1 MSNIKKLM
9 MSAAGGEALNVED
22 VFSTYL
28 YNGTNADQTITNGID
43 LSTEGG
49 MVWIKARSGTGQN
62 IVYDTERGPYKSV
75 RTNQTNAENTASSG
89 YGLEAFNTDGFD
101 LGLDWGGEN
110 YATDIVSWTFR
121 KAPKFFDIVTYTGN
135 GTTGRQIAHNLD
147 GEPGMIVIKAT
158 SATSDWFVWHRSL
171 PNRITGTPN
180 RPYTLKLN
188 TTGSESGDDSI
199 GPCTAQHI
207 VTGQDATKVNT
218 SGTTYV
224 AYLFAHNDGDGE
236 FGPDSD
242 QDIIKCGI
250 YTGNGS
256 TDGPE
261 IDLGF
266 EPQWLMVKNTTQS
279 STDWFICDTMRGI
292 HWTVPGWTNL
302 ETRTLKTNTSSDEGD
317 HGLDIQLRPTGF
329 KLVDTSRS
337 NANGAKFIYVAIRR
351 PMRIPTDGS
360 EVFHV
365 NKFTTTGFTETTGV
379 GFAPDLV
386 MQKSSMAGDRSD
398 LVDKIRGPYV
408 NFQHGSRSQED
419 NGTAYFLGGF
429 LNDGVKMGSNSSGQ
443 FNGWNPNTHWYF
455 KRAPSFF
462 DQVAFMG
469 SNTPSAA
476 NSRVEHGLGVA
487 PEMIWFKPRFYSYDW
502 WVYHKDLGDTTTGI
516 TTDIDYRIRLNTD
529 GPRVQT
535 VQVWGSSSPTETD
548 FGYNYNDLVFRLIGV
563 TAYLFATLPGI
574 SKVGS
579 YTGNGSSQTI
589 NCGFSSGARFILIKR
604 TDSTGDWYVW
614 DTARGI
620 VAGNDPHFNLNQI
633 YAEITSNDS
642 IDPANSGFIV
652 NQVSAT
658 NINVSSASY
667 IFYAIA

>member
-28 YNGTNADQTITNGID
+28 YHSNDTSPQQIVNGID
-43 LSTEGG
+43 LAGEGG
-49 MVWIKARSGTGQN
+49 LVWIANRDNGGGVVAFDSERPSNDPFDERLWLYGTQ
-62 IVYDTERGPYKSV
+62 
-75 RTNQTNAENTASSG
+75 SS
-89 YGLEAFNTDGFD
+89 YSDSELQITPNSDGFTRTSRSAAI
-101 LGLDWGGEN
+101 GGQDYDYD
-110 YATDIVSWTFR
+110 YASWTFR

-135 GTTGRQIAHNLD
+135 GSARTISHSLNTT
-147 GEPGMIVIKAT
+147 PGLIICKPT
-158 SATSDWFVWHRSL
+158 SGSGQWAVWHRSNGNDKVL
-171 PNRITGTPN
+171 YLNLNYNNSTSNTVWNNTAPTSTVFSVGASAAANETGVS
-180 RPYTLKLN
+180 Y
-188 TTGSESGDDSI
+188 I
-199 GPCTAQHI
+199 
-207 VTGQDATKVNT
+207 
-218 SGTTYV
+218 

-242 QDIIKCGI
+242 QDIIKCGS

-256 TDGPE
+256 TNGPE

-266 EPQWLMVKNTTQS
+266 EPQWLMVKNTTTS
-279 STDWFICDTMRGI
+279 NTDWFICDTMRGI
-292 HWTVPGWTNL
+292 HWTIPSWTNL
-302 ETRTLKTNTSSDEGD
+302 ETRTLKTNTADAEGD
-317 HGLDIQLRPTGF
+317 HGVDIQLRPTGF

-337 NANGAKFIYVAIRR
+337 NASGATFIYVAIRR

-386 MQKSSMAGDRSD
+386 MQKASQSGDRSD

-408 NFQHGSRSQED
+408 NFQHGSKNQED
-419 NGTAYFLGGF
+419 NSTAYFLGGF
-429 LNDGVKMGSNSSGQ
+429 LNDGVKMGSNSAGQ

-455 KRAPSFF
+455 KRAPGFF
-462 DQVAFMG
+462 DQVAFIS
-469 SNTPSAA
+469 SNTPSAT

-529 GPRVQT
+529 AARVQT
-535 VQVWGSSSPTETD
+535 VQVWGTSSPTETD
-548 FGYNYNDLVFRLIGV
+548 FGYNYNDLAFREVGV
-563 TAYLFATLPGI
+563 TAYLFATLPGV

-579 YTGNGSSQTI
+579 YTGSTSDQTI
-589 NCGFSSGARFILIKR
+589 DCGFSSGARFVLIKNV
-604 TDSTGDWYVW
+604 SAAQGWALF
-614 DTARGI
+614 DTERGI
-620 VAGNDPHFNLNQI
+620 VAGNDPVMFLNGTD
-633 YAEITSNDS
+633 AEFTGADY
-642 IDPANSGFIV
+642 IDPHSSGFTLV
-652 NQVSAT
+652 GGKTLT
-658 NINVSSASY
+658 NNVTYKY
-667 IFYAIA
+667 IYYAIA